1 MSIPRRTCQAHKG
14 RSMAE
19 QSPQAMLDAA
29 FQRIRADREHGAS
42 WLARTA
48 AGALADACGAAA
60 LAPGADEALREVH
73 TAARALAHA
82 RPSMAALANTV
93 AYIWAAEAAP
103 SADASRDAGITLAR
117 MGDAARA
124 EVALW
129 SRATG
134 GILTTARPYLNGT
147 LLTHSRSGTVEHV
160 LTRLAADATAAEPRA
175 IFVTESRP
183 GGEGGALA
191 SVLALAGWRVTL
203 IADMACGL
211 FVGQARAVIVGA
223 DSVRADGGVVNKVG
237 TYPLAL
243 AARAAGVP
251 LYVLCETR
259 KIAAP
264 EYPLRLE
271 EMDTAELLPQP
282 IPGVTARNPYFDLTP
297 AQLVTGIVSER
308 GLLSADEIGAIAIEA
323 GRSLAALDAGLD

>member
-1 MSIPRRTCQAHKG
+1 
-14 RSMAE
+14 MAE
-19 QSPQAMLDAA
+19 QSPQTMLDAA
-29 FQRIRADREHGAS
+29 LDRIRADREHGAS

-48 AGALADACGAAA
+48 AGALADACEAAA
-60 LAPGADEALREVH
+60 RAPGADEALRQLQ

-93 AYIWAAEAAP
+93 AHVWAAGAAPAADAPREAAT
-103 SADASRDAGITLAR
+103 ALAR
-117 MGDAARA
+117 MREAARA
-124 EVALW
+124 EVTLW
-129 SRATG
+129 SRAAVT
-134 GILTTARPYLNGT
+134 ILHAAQPHLSGP

-160 LTRLAADATAAEPRA
+160 LTRLVDTPSGEPRA

-183 GGEGGALA
+183 GGEGVALA
-191 SVLALAGWRVTL
+191 GVLAAAGWRVTL

-211 FVGQARAVIVGA
+211 FVGQARAVVIGA

-251 LYVLCETR
+251 LYALCETR

-264 EYPLRLE
+264 EYPLTFE
-271 EMDTAELLPQP
+271 EMDAAGLLPRP
-282 IPGVTARNPYFDLTP
+282 IPGVTARNPYVDLTP
-297 AQLVTGIVSER
+297 ARLVTGVVTER
-308 GLLSADEIGAIAIEA
+308 GLLSADATRAVA
-323 GRSLAALDAGLD
+323 TAAARSLAALDIGLG

>member
-1 MSIPRRTCQAHKG
+1 
-14 RSMAE
+14 MAD
-19 QSPQAMLDAA
+19 QSPQTILDDAL
-29 FQRIRADREHGAS
+29 QRIRADREHGAS

-48 AGALADACGAAA
+48 ADALVEACGTAAV
-60 LAPGADEALREVH
+60 APDAGEALREIH

-93 AYIWAAEAAP
+93 AHIWAAGTP
-103 SADASRDAGITLAR
+103 ADAPRDAETALAR
-117 MGDAARA
+117 MRDAARA
-124 EVALW
+124 EEALG

-134 GILTTARPYLNGT
+134 DILATARSYLTGT

-160 LTRLAADATAAEPRA
+160 LTRLSSAPGAKPRA

-183 GGEGGALA
+183 GGEGVALA
-191 SVLALAGWRVTL
+191 GILAAAGWRVTL

-211 FVGQARAVIVGA
+211 FVGQARFVIVGA

-243 AARAAGVP
+243 AAREGGVP

-264 EYPLRLE
+264 EYPLTFE
-271 EMDTAELLPQP
+271 EMDVAELLPQR
-282 IPGVTARNPYFDLTP
+282 IAGVMARNPYFDLTP
-297 AQLVTGIVSER
+297 AHLVTGVVTER
-308 GLLSADEIGAIAIEA
+308 GMLTLDEIKAIAMDA
-323 GRSLAALDAGLD
+323 ARSLAALDASLD

>member
-1 MSIPRRTCQAHKG
+1 
-14 RSMAE
+14 
-19 QSPQAMLDAA
+19 MLDAA
-29 FQRIRADREHGAS
+29 LQRIRADREHGAS
-42 WLARTA
+42 WLARSA
-48 AGALADACGAAA
+48 AGALAEACGTATV
-60 LAPGADEALREVH
+60 APGADEALREVH
-73 TAARALAHA
+73 MAARALAHA

-93 AYIWAAEAAP
+93 AHIWAAGAP
-103 SADASRDAGITLAR
+103 SADAPRDAGTSLAR
-117 MGDAARA
+117 MCDAARA

-129 SRATG
+129 SRAAG
-134 GILTTARPYLNGT
+134 DILTTARAYLNGT

-160 LTRLAADATAAEPRA
+160 LTRLAADAPAGEPRA

-183 GGEGGALA
+183 GGEGVALA
-191 SVLALAGWRVTL
+191 GILAAAGWRVTL
-203 IADMACGL
+203 IPDMACGL
-211 FVGQARAVIVGA
+211 FVGQARAVVVGA

-264 EYPLRLE
+264 NYPLTLE
-271 EMDTAELLPQP
+271 EMDAAELLPRP

-297 AQLVTGIVSER
+297 ARLVTGIVSER
-308 GLLSADEIGAIAIEA
+308 GMLSADEIGAIATA
-323 GRSLAALDAGLD
+323 TARSLAALDAGLG

>member
-1 MSIPRRTCQAHKG
+1 
-14 RSMAE
+14 MAD
-19 QSPQAMLDAA
+19 QSPQAILSDAL
-29 FQRIRADREHGAS
+29 QRIRADREHGAS
-42 WLARTA
+42 WLARAAADALAEACGTA
-48 AGALADACGAAA
+48 AVAHGAG
-60 LAPGADEALREVH
+60 EALREIH
-73 TAARALAHA
+73 TAARALAQA

-93 AYIWAAEAAP
+93 AHIWAAGAP
-103 SADASRDAGITLAR
+103 PPADAPRDATDAGTVLAR
-117 MGDAARA
+117 MRDAARA

-129 SRATG
+129 SRAAG
-134 GILTTARPYLNGT
+134 EIFTAARSYLNGGM
-147 LLTHSRSGTVEHV
+147 LLTHSRSGTVEHA
-160 LTRLAADATAAEPRA
+160 LTRLAADAADAEPRA

-183 GGEGGALA
+183 GGEGVALA
-191 SVLALAGWRVTL
+191 GSLAAAGWRVTL

-264 EYPLRLE
+264 EYPLTFE
-271 EMDTAELLPQP
+271 EMDAAELLPRP

-297 AQLVTGIVSER
+297 GPLVTGVVSER
-308 GLLSADEIGAIAIEA
+308 GLLTLDEISAIAAEA
-323 GRSLAALDAGLD
+323 ARSLAALDAGLG